1 MVETL
6 FNAHPTRAAQGTSIL
21 LRGQFAVRSVHA
33 AVLEMAG
40 DQGAA
45 LGSAQYHHNGRYS
58 LCYTTKKGQREVDS
72 GCVRLSSNHKIN
84 NYIII
89 IVDDGCMWCS
99 AVTIVL

>member
-21 LRGQFAVRSVHA
+21 LRGQFAVRSVYA

-58 LCYTTKKGQREVDS
+58 VCAILQRGGQREADS
-72 GCVRLSSNHKIN
+72 GCVRLYSNHN
-84 NYIII
+84 
-89 IVDDGCMWCS
+89 
-99 AVTIVL
+99 